1 MSYTF
6 VTYVANGVAEIQSKH
21 ENLTG
26 IEYHI
31 IKTLQIS
38 QQEKHHLVLLTAEK
52 RYRISVSYLC
62 KWPIKQDKVEMKIPD
77 NIVQH
82 TEVTVTKGN
91 SISTSVSEV
100 VDINRISTFKKLL
113 RLTSFLYFIVE
124 KYTFR
129 GIVHCLSVEK
139 LKRVEQFGLRRIFH
153 MMLCKDLDALNHNQH
168 RMELQLLFKE

>member
-91 SISTSVSEV
+91 SISTKMHIPRHCTLS
-100 VDINRISTFKKLL
+100 ISRKIKTGRTVWIK
-113 RLTSFLYFIVE
+113 
-124 KYTFR
+124 
-129 GIVHCLSVEK
+129 
-139 LKRVEQFGLRRIFH
+139 
-153 MMLCKDLDALNHNQH
+153 KDLPHDV
-168 RMELQLLFKE
+168 M